1 MSNDILKQIE
11 DRLQAP
17 FPEKDIEWR
26 VHHTGKSNG
35 RQWAMVLAYVDNRAI
50 QNRLDEVFGPG
61 GWKNEFHDFRG
72 GVLCTISCKVGDE
85 WISKTDGAE
94 PTQFESFKGGLSSAM
109 KRAGVQWGIG
119 RYLYD
124 LPQTFVEVYPQKP
137 DHPDAKFIRDD
148 KTGVRGYWIPPKLPD
163 WALPE
168 NERNGNRQFS
178 GQKKSVQSA
187 KEEQNHSQ
195 KESQP
200 QDSRAKMIKMIYNV
214 ARASGLLQKEEWGLR
229 LLKSVNPNVKGE
241 TFQEALKF
249 ANDQELKTYEEL
261 FEPVNMLYHTAKFYN
276 VRVQDL
282 LYYVQILHPQDPIK
296 NVLQCFGIL
305 RKEDIKRIIA
315 MLKDDLKGGS
325 LAKQQQ
331 QNHIA

>member
-1 MSNDILKQIE
+1 MSNQKDEIMKQIE
-11 DRLQAP
+11 ERLQAP
-17 FPEKDIEWR
+17 FPERDIEWR
-26 VHHTGKSNG
+26 VHHSGRSKG

-61 GWKNEFHDFRG
+61 GWKNEFHDFRD

-119 RYLYD
+119 RYLYE

-137 DHPDAKFIRDD
+137 DHPDAKFIMDD

-168 NERNGNRQFS
+168 NERNGNRQ
-178 GQKKSVQSA
+178 V
-187 KEEQNHSQ
+187 SQ
-195 KESQP
+195 KQPEQVLRGKAQQTQARSQQT
-200 QDSRAKMIKMIYNV
+200 QDPKIKITKMIYNV

-229 LLKSVNPNVKGE
+229 LLKKVNPNLKE
-241 TFQEALKF
+241 NTFKEALMN
-249 ANDQELKTYEEL
+249 ATDRELESYYTI
-261 FEPVNMLYHTAKFYN
+261 FEPVNKLFHAAKYYN
-276 VRVQDL
+276 VQVQDL
-282 LYYVQILHPQDPIK
+282 LYYVQILHPETSIQ
-296 NVLQCFGIL
+296 NVLQCFGVL
-305 RKEDIKRIIA
+305 RKEDIKEIIDMA
-315 MLKDDLKGGS
+315 KDDFKKES
-325 LAKQQQ
+325 KQQT
-331 QNHIA
+331 A

>member
-1 MSNDILKQIE
+1 
-11 DRLQAP
+11 
-17 FPEKDIEWR
+17 
-26 VHHTGKSNG
+26 
-35 RQWAMVLAYVDNRAI
+35 
-50 QNRLDEVFGPG
+50 
-61 GWKNEFHDFRG
+61 
-72 GVLCTISCKVGDE
+72 
-85 WISKTDGAE
+85 
-94 PTQFESFKGGLSSAM
+94 
-109 KRAGVQWGIG
+109 
-119 RYLYD
+119 
-124 LPQTFVEVYPQKP
+124 
-137 DHPDAKFIRDD
+137 
-148 KTGVRGYWIPPKLPD
+148 
-163 WALPE
+163 
-168 NERNGNRQFS
+168 
-178 GQKKSVQSA
+178 
-187 KEEQNHSQ
+187 
-195 KESQP
+195 
-200 QDSRAKMIKMIYNV
+200 MIYNV

>member
-137 DHPDAKFIRDD
+137 DHPDAKFIKDD

-178 GQKKSVQSA
+178 GQSA

-200 QDSRAKMIKMIYNV
+200 QDSRVKLIKMIYNV

>member
-137 DHPDAKFIRDD
+137 DHPDAKFIKDD

-282 LYYVQILHPQDPIK
+282 LYYVQILHPQDSIK